1 MLATLDPL
9 GMPLVAQVVS
19 GEKADDPLY
28 IPAID
33 RVRSGVER
41 RGLLYV
47 GDSKL
52 MALATRTHL
61 VAGGD
66 YYLAPLALTQV
77 PQATIDAYLEP
88 VWTGQQALTA
98 VYREQAS
105 GEVAKIAEGF
115 ELEEQLTARVS
126 GQTITWTERRLV
138 IHSLQHAAAATTA
151 LHNRLAQAEVAILAL
166 NQPKQGRTPLT
177 TVAAMREAAEA
188 QRKRSGNARMS

>member
-33 RVRSGVER
+33 QVRSGVGR

-77 PQATIDAYLEP
+77 PQATIDAYLAP
-88 VWTGQQALTA
+88 VWTEQQA
-98 VYREQAS
+98 
-105 GEVAKIAEGF
+105 
-115 ELEEQLTARVS
+115 
-126 GQTITWTERRLV
+126 
-138 IHSLQHAAAATTA
+138 
-151 LHNRLAQAEVAILAL
+151 
-166 NQPKQGRTPLT
+166 
-177 TVAAMREAAEA
+177 
-188 QRKRSGNARMS
+188 